1 MSTQAGVPLL
11 LLVDDSPEI
20 HDLMGDLL
28 RDEPV
33 RLTARLGAGLV
44 IDEVIRLAPD
54 LIMFDTRPGSED
66 DLIRLMS
73 EAAHTLN
80 IPLILCTGVVLDE
93 IDQIVE
99 EMSPIPLAVVRKPF
113 DIDTLFDA
121 IRDALD
127 HGFRTNSVP
136 PPRPH
141 AECQA

>member
-28 RDEPV
+28 QDEPI

-54 LIMFDTRPGSED
+54 LIMFDSRSGSEG
-66 DLIRLMS
+66 DLYRSLS
-73 EAAHTLN
+73 ETARILH
-80 IPLILCTGVVLDE
+80 IPLILCTGAVQEE

-99 EMSPIPLAVVRKPF
+99 EMFPTPLLVVRKPF
-113 DIDTLFDA
+113 DIDTLFEA
-121 IRDALD
+121 IREGLD
-127 HGFRTNSVP
+127 RRLRRGSGP

-141 AECQA
+141 LECQA